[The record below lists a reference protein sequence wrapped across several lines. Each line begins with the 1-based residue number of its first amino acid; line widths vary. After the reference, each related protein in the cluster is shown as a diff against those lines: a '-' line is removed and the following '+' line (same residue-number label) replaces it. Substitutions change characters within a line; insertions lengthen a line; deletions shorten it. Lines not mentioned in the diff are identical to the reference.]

1 MMRRQSSSREL
12 LLRRGG
18 PGEIPP
24 SREFLVDLGKV
35 RLAPVQLHRLEGD
48 GIHRPRLEDRPAVDE
63 ADRLAAG
70 DRVDFG
76 DVGVPVACAFGPV
89 PAAVGLREPRARVV
103 GGVLEVAAVA
113 AGAAGRFWKCRARA
127 RGTGA

>member
-1 MMRRQSSSREL
+1 MFNVTEL
-12 LLRRGG
+12 PILCQT
-18 PGEIPP
+18 II
-24 SREFLVDLGKV
+24 DLFIV

-48 GIHRPRLEDRPAVDE
+48 GIHHPRLEDRPAVDE

>member
-1 MMRRQSSSREL
+1 MRSQSHSSQL
-12 LLRRGG
+12 TLRFGR
-18 PGEIPP
+18 PGEIPLLGQ
-24 SREFLVDLGKV
+24 FLVNLREI
-35 RLAPVQLHRLEGD
+35 RLAPVQLHRLEGE
-48 GIHRPRLEDRPAVDE
+48 GIDRPGLEDRPAVDE

-76 DVGVPVACAFGPV
+76 DVGVPVARAFGSV

-113 AGAAGRFWKCRARA
+113 AGRFRKCRARA